1 VHRDVVMGLA
11 IALGAATLASN
22 PASACSEH
30 GSYYAPPVTYRYYAP
45 APAVSYYTPPV
56 YSYYAV
62 PPAYGYYPPAPVY
75 GYAYDRSYDYR
86 PPVYGYRDV
95 GWRRW

>member
-1 VHRDVVMGLA
+1 MHRQAVVGLA
-11 IALGAATLASN
+11 LALTAATLGSA

-30 GSYYAPPVTYRYYAP
+30 GSYYGRPADYRYYAP
-45 APAVSYYTPPV
+45 VPAYSSYVSPPAYYYIP
-56 YSYYAV
+56 

-75 GYAYDRSYDYR
+75 GYGRSYDYR

>member
-1 VHRDVVMGLA
+1 MRRRSPTTIRA
-11 IALGAATLASN
+11 
-22 PASACSEH
+22 
-30 GSYYAPPVTYRYYAP
+30 GSGR
-45 APAVSYYTPPV
+45 SYYTPPV